1 MGDTKDNVISEQ
13 SSVHDDRKDNT
24 LHYASRGQA
33 LSDESTGAG
42 DIAGFDA
49 EWMRARTSLTAD
61 EEKKL
66 LRRVDWH
73 IMPLCAIMFL
83 LKNIDSEN
91 VANAKIMNK
100 GTDRNI
106 LTQLGM
112 TTDQYNLVTVLY
124 YIPYIVAETPSNLL
138 FKRILPSRWQSRIM
152 ISWGIALACHAAVKN
167 KGGLYA
173 VRFLLGLFE
182 AGLFPGVI
190 LQLCY
195 WYRPDEMSLRLLYFY
210 ILGNF
215 SGIISGVLAYAFD
228 TVSGSHGLS
237 GWQWL
242 FLTEGVITVAFG
254 ISLIFI
260 FPDFPPQAKWLT
272 DKEKAFIQ
280 ARLPGNAP
288 RAEEINFNFREI
300 LDSLRDRRL
309 WLFTLI
315 WAFFTVGT
323 HGLRFYQPTVIAN
336 LGFTDI
342 ATSQLLNIPT
352 SVLTVICIG
361 VFGIWADSSRLP
373 RPLYPLS
380 FLAVILACY
389 GVLYSFPSNGAVYAV
404 TVIANALGSAWY
416 PLMWPWRV
424 QTTSRATGSAFSIGF
439 VNSYG
444 QIGGAIGPQIFQSK
458 YAPHYTVPFA
468 VTMGLMAGCILTTL
482 VTWWITRDTERA
494 TRRLKLAR
502 LEAMRR
508 GEAVLDDVVDN
519 DLVKNKGV
527 ERPGV

>member
-167 KGGLYA
+167 KEGLYA

-242 FLTEGVITVAFG
+242 FLTEGFITVAFG

-389 GVLYSFPSNGAVYAV
+389 GVLYSFPSNSAVYAV

>member
-1 MGDTKDNVISEQ
+1 MEDTKDNVISEQ

-124 YIPYIVAETPSNLL
+124 YI
-138 FKRILPSRWQSRIM
+138 
-152 ISWGIALACHAAVKN
+152 SWGIALACHAAVKN
-167 KGGLYA
+167 KEGLYA

-195 WYRPDEMSLRLLYFY
+195 WYRPDEMSLRLLYF
-210 ILGNF
+210 F
-215 SGIISGVLAYAFD
+215 
-228 TVSGSHGLS
+228 SGSHGLS

-439 VNSYG
+439 AWRGQEYNSIARSQCISRSIRPASNIVPG
-444 QIGGAIGPQIFQSK
+444 DAHLHIFAISSVWPEVRK
-458 YAPHYTVPFA
+458 
-468 VTMGLMAGCILTTL
+468 
-482 VTWWITRDTERA
+482 D
-494 TRRLKLAR
+494 
-502 LEAMRR
+502 
-508 GEAVLDDVVDN
+508 
-519 DLVKNKGV
+519 
-527 ERPGV
+527 

>member
-138 FKRILPSRWQSRIM
+138 FKRIFPSRWQSRIM

-167 KGGLYA
+167 KEGLYA

>member
-1 MGDTKDNVISEQ
+1 MGDTKDKVVSEQ
-13 SSVHDDRKDNT
+13 SSIHEDRKDNT

-42 DIAGFDA
+42 NIAGFDA

-124 YIPYIVAETPSNLL
+124 YI
-138 FKRILPSRWQSRIM
+138 
-152 ISWGIALACHAAVKN
+152 SWGIALACHAAVKN
-167 KGGLYA
+167 KEGLYA

-195 WYRPDEMSLRLLYFY
+195 WYRPDEMSLRLLYFSLTEQD

-228 TVSGSHGLS
+228 TVSGARGLS

-280 ARLPGNAP
+280 ARLPRNAP

-300 LDSLRDRRL
+300 IDSLRDRRL

-380 FLAVILACY
+380 FLVVILACY

-439 VNSYG
+439 VNSYDISK
-444 QIGGAIGPQIFQSK
+444 QICAALHGAVRHYDGVNGGLYFDHPCD
-458 YAPHYTVPFA
+458 
-468 VTMGLMAGCILTTL
+468 L
-482 VTWWITRDTERA
+482 
-494 TRRLKLAR
+494 
-502 LEAMRR
+502 
-508 GEAVLDDVVDN
+508 VDN
-519 DLVKNKGV
+519 QGHGEGDEEV
-527 ERPGV
+527 EAG

>member
-1 MGDTKDNVISEQ
+1 MADSKNNIRSAE
-13 SSVHDDRKDNT
+13 SSVEDDKNN
-24 LHYASRGQA
+24 LHYASRGEI
-33 LSDESTGAG
+33 LGDNSEEITGY
-42 DIAGFDA
+42 DS
-49 EWMRARTSLTAD
+49 EWMRARTSLTAE

-66 LRRVDWH
+66 LRRMDWH

-91 VANAKIMNK
+91 VSNAKIMNK

-106 LTQLGM
+106 LTELGM
-112 TTDQYNLVTVLY
+112 TSNEYSLVTVLY

-138 FKRILPSRWQSRIM
+138 IKRMLPSRWQSRILV
-152 ISWGIALACHAAVKN
+152 SWGLALACHTAVTSKQ
-167 KGGLYA
+167 GLYTA
-173 VRFLLGLFE
+173 RFFLGLMKCHFDYSIS
-182 AGLFPGVI
+182 VT
-190 LQLCY
+190 
-195 WYRPDEMSLRLLYFY
+195 D

-242 FLTEGVITVAFG
+242 FLTEGIITIAFG
-254 ISLIFI
+254 FSLIFI

-280 ARLPGNAP
+280 ARLPRNAP
-288 RAEEINFNFREI
+288 RAHEVNFNFKEI
-300 LDSLRDRRL
+300 VNSLRDSRL

-336 LGFTDI
+336 LGFTGI
-342 ATSQLLNIPT
+342 ATTQLLNIPT
-352 SVLTVICIG
+352 SILTVLCIA
-361 VFGIWADSSRLP
+361 VFGLCADNPRLP

-380 FLAVILACY
+380 FLVVILACY
-389 GVLYSFPSNGAVYAV
+389 GVLYSYPSNGAVYAV

-424 QTTSRATGSAFSIGF
+424 QTTSSATGSAFSIGF

-444 QIGGAIGPQIFQSK
+444 QIGGAIGPQIFRSE
-458 YAPHYTVPFA
+458 YAPKYTVPFA
-468 VTMGLMAGCILTTL
+468 VTMGLIAGCILLTL
-482 VTWWITRDTERA
+482 GTWWVTRGTERS

-502 LEAMRR
+502 LEAMKR
-508 GEAVLDDVVDN
+508 GEAVLEDVVDE
-519 DLVKNKGV
+519 D
-527 ERPGV
+527 RRR

>member
-1 MGDTKDNVISEQ
+1 MGDTKDNIVSEQ
-13 SSVHDDRKDNT
+13 SSIHDDRKDNT

-42 DIAGFDA
+42 NIAGFDA

-61 EEKKL
+61 EEKRL

-124 YIPYIVAETPSNLL
+124 YI
-138 FKRILPSRWQSRIM
+138 
-152 ISWGIALACHAAVKN
+152 SWGIALACHAAVKN
-167 KGGLYA
+167 KEGLYA
-173 VRFLLGLFE
+173 VRFLLGLVGPLFE

-195 WYRPDEMSLRLLYFY
+195 WYRPDEMSLRLLYFSLTEQD

-242 FLTEGVITVAFG
+242 FLTEGIITVVFG
-254 ISLIFI
+254 ISLVFI

-280 ARLPGNAP
+280 ARLPRNAP

-380 FLAVILACY
+380 FLVVILACY

-439 VNSYG
+439 VNSYDISK
-444 QIGGAIGPQIFQSK
+444 QICAALYGAVRRYDGVDGGLYFDHPCD
-458 YAPHYTVPFA
+458 
-468 VTMGLMAGCILTTL
+468 L
-482 VTWWITRDTERA
+482 
-494 TRRLKLAR
+494 
-502 LEAMRR
+502 
-508 GEAVLDDVVDN
+508 VDN
-519 DLVKNKGV
+519 QRHGEGDKKAKAS
-527 ERPGV
+527 

>member
-1 MGDTKDNVISEQ
+1 MRISKNNIVSEQ
-13 SSVHDDRKDNT
+13 SSVHNNKKDNN

-33 LSDESTGAG
+33 LDDESAG
-42 DIAGFDA
+42 TENIAGFDA

-61 EEKKL
+61 EEKRL

-124 YIPYIVAETPSNLL
+124 YI
-138 FKRILPSRWQSRIM
+138 
-152 ISWGIALACHAAVKN
+152 SWGIALACHATVKN
-167 KGGLYA
+167 KEGLYA
-173 VRFLLGLFE
+173 VRFLLGLVGSLFE

-195 WYRPDEMSLRLLYFY
+195 WYRPDEMSLRLLYFSLLTKQD

-228 TVSGSHGLS
+228 TASGSHGLS

-242 FLTEGVITVAFG
+242 FLTEGIITVAFG

-272 DKEKAFIQ
+272 EKEKAFIQ
-280 ARLPGNAP
+280 ARLPRNAP

-380 FLAVILACY
+380 FLVIILACY

-404 TVIANALGSAWY
+404 TVIANALGSAWF

-444 QIGGAIGPQIFQSK
+444 QIGVRAALYGAVRRYDG
-458 YAPHYTVPFA
+458 VNG
-468 VTMGLMAGCILTTL
+468 GLYFDYSCHL
-482 VTWWITRDTERA
+482 
-494 TRRLKLAR
+494 
-502 LEAMRR
+502 
-508 GEAVLDDVVDN
+508 VDN
-519 DLVKNKGV
+519 
-527 ERPGV
+527 

>member
-1 MGDTKDNVISEQ
+1 MGGTKDNVISEQ
-13 SSVHDDRKDNT
+13 HSGDNHRKDKT

-33 LSDESTGAG
+33 LSDESN
-42 DIAGFDA
+42 DIDNIAGFDA
-49 EWMRARTSLTAD
+49 EWMRARTSLTTD
-61 EEKKL
+61 EEKRL

-100 GTDRNI
+100 GTNRNI

-112 TTDQYNLVTVLY
+112 TADQYSLVTVLY
-124 YIPYIVAETPSNLL
+124 Y
-138 FKRILPSRWQSRIM
+138 

-167 KGGLYA
+167 KEGLYA

-195 WYRPDEMSLRLLYFY
+195 WYRPDEMSLRLLYFLLTEQD

-242 FLTEGVITVAFG
+242 FLTEGIITVAFG

-280 ARLPGNAP
+280 ARLPRNAP
-288 RAEEINFNFREI
+288 RAEEMNFNFREI
-300 LDSLRDRRL
+300 LDSLRDSRL

-352 SVLTVICIG
+352 SILTVICIG

-380 FLAVILACY
+380 FLVVILACY

-404 TVIANALGSAWY
+404 TVIANALGSAWF

-439 VNSYG
+439 VNSYVCTALY
-444 QIGGAIGPQIFQSK
+444 GAIRRYNGVDCGL
-458 YAPHYTVPFA
+458 YCHYPCHLVYNPRYR
-468 VTMGLMAGCILTTL
+468 AGDKE
-482 VTWWITRDTERA
+482 V
-494 TRRLKLAR
+494 
-502 LEAMRR
+502 EA
-508 GEAVLDDVVDN
+508 G
-519 DLVKNKGV
+519 
-527 ERPGV
+527 

>member
-91 VANAKIMNK
+91 LFFNYATGIGLMRCRYDCFTFVSELRSSDGFAA
-100 GTDRNI
+100 
-106 LTQLGM
+106 LTEQ
-112 TTDQYNLVTVLY
+112 D
-124 YIPYIVAETPSNLL
+124 
-138 FKRILPSRWQSRIM
+138 
-152 ISWGIALACHAAVKN
+152 
-167 KGGLYA
+167 
-173 VRFLLGLFE
+173 
-182 AGLFPGVI
+182 
-190 LQLCY
+190 
-195 WYRPDEMSLRLLYFY
+195 

-237 GWQWL
+237 GWQCL
-242 FLTEGVITVAFG
+242 VDTDTNHEVTV
-254 ISLIFI
+254 
-260 FPDFPPQAKWLT
+260 PPQAKWLT

-336 LGFTDI
+336 LGFTYVPLTCYSD
-342 ATSQLLNIPT
+342 AKLTQPGTLQHPSFSTSLPP
-352 SVLTVICIG
+352 
-361 VFGIWADSSRLP
+361 SSQ
-373 RPLYPLS
+373 S
-380 FLAVILACY
+380 
-389 GVLYSFPSNGAVYAV
+389 
-404 TVIANALGSAWY
+404 SA
-416 PLMWPWRV
+416 
-424 QTTSRATGSAFSIGF
+424 SAFSVFGLT
-439 VNSYG
+439 
-444 QIGGAIGPQIFQSK
+444 
-458 YAPHYTVPFA
+458 APVFP
-468 VTMGLMAGCILTTL
+468 
-482 VTWWITRDTERA
+482 
-494 TRRLKLAR
+494 
-502 LEAMRR
+502 
-508 GEAVLDDVVDN
+508 
-519 DLVKNKGV
+519 DLFTHCLFW
-527 ERPGV
+527 PSF

>member
-152 ISWGIALACHAAVKN
+152 ISWGITLACHAAVKN
-167 KGGLYA
+167 KEGLYA

-416 PLMWPWRV
+416 PLKWPWRV

-519 DLVKNKGV
+519 DLVKNRGV
-527 ERPGV
+527 ETPGV